1 MPRKSPQTPGERL
14 RNDVLTDYDLD
25 AQELALLDSAART
38 ADVIA
43 DLQAIADAEGV
54 MVDGKTHPAVVELRL
69 QRLTL
74 GRLLAGLRLPADEDR
89 SHQPRR
95 GPRGFYGPRGVA

>member
-1 MPRKSPQTPGERL
+1 MPRKSPQTPGEALKSTVRE
-14 RNDVLTDYDLD
+14 RF
-25 AQELALLDSAART
+25 ELEPHELLLLDSAAHT

-54 MVDGKTHPAVVELRL
+54 VVGGKAHPAVVELRL

-74 GRLLAGLRLPADEDR
+74 GRLLAGLRLDEDR

-95 GPRGFYGPRGVA
+95 GPRGFYGPRAVS